1 MKTKIKWLIAL
12 GIVAIIAV
20 FVIFFLPKIIGDTVY
35 PLRYKSEIKNHAL
48 AYHVNPNLI
57 AGMIQVESGFNPYA
71 TSPVGARGLMQIMP
85 ATGAGL
91 ARELRDRHFSY
102 NELYDPG
109 TSVKYGTY
117 YIKGLLDKYGG
128 NEVLAT
134 TAYNGGVS
142 AADYLATYGT
152 KSGLSSETRSYSGKI
167 IRTKEIYQKLYGEW
181 WKKSEA
187 EEKQKVKPLEF
198 LKNLLR
204 PEPSLIE
211 MVITWLMPR

>member
-1 MKTKIKWLIAL
+1 MKTKIKWLIVL
-12 GIVAIIAV
+12 GIVAVIAI

-35 PLRYKSEIKNHAL
+35 PLKYKGEIKDHAL
-48 AYHVNPNLI
+48 AYKVNPNLI
-57 AGMIQVESGFNPYA
+57 AGMIQVESGFNTYA

-91 ARELRDRHFSY
+91 ARELGDRSFSY
-102 NELYDPG
+102 NKLYNPG
-109 TSVKYGTY
+109 TSIKYGTY
-117 YIKGLLDKYGG
+117 YIKGLLDKYHG

-134 TAYNGGVS
+134 TGYNGGVS

-152 KSGLSSETRSYSGKI
+152 KSGLSAETSSYSGKI
-167 IRTKEIYQKLYGEW
+167 IRTKQIYQKLYGNW
-181 WKKSEA
+181 WEKKEG
-187 EEKQKVKPLEF
+187 EGKQKVKPLEF

-211 MVITWLMPR
+211 MVITWLMPK

>member
-1 MKTKIKWLIAL
+1 MKNKIRWLIVL
-12 GIVAIIAV
+12 GVIAFIVI
-20 FVIFFLPKIIGDTVY
+20 FVVFFLPKIIGDTVY
-35 PLRYKSEIKNHAL
+35 PLKYKAEIKDHAL
-48 AYHVNPNLI
+48 DYKVNPNLV

-91 ARELRDRHFSY
+91 AQQLGDRSFTY
-102 NELYDPG
+102 NKLYNPG

-117 YIKGLLDKYGG
+117 YTKQLLDKYSG

-142 AADYLATYGT
+142 AADYLATYGS
-152 KSGLSSETRSYSGKI
+152 KRGLSAETSSYSGKI
-167 IRTKEIYQKLYGEW
+167 IRTKQIYQKLYGNW
-181 WKKSEA
+181 WEKE
-187 EEKQKVKPLEF
+187 EEKKPVKPLEF

-204 PEPSLIE
+204 PEPSIIE
-211 MVITWLMPR
+211 MVITWLMPK